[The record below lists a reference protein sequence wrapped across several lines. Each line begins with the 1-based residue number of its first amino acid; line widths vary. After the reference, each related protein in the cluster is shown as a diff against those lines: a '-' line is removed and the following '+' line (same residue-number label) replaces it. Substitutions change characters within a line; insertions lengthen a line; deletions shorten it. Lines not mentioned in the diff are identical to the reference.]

1 MVTAAM
7 EGFLLSL
14 SLARLIQSES
24 VKPTDYRIAFLKLT
38 CMKGILQEKKKN
50 QQVMAVEY
58 YTLFSEANNALWL
71 IMWMW
76 DSLLTDWPRLRSW
89 KQQLAWNCSSSFP
102 FPDFSSKREIPR
114 QKWWLSP
121 SLFPNANLRQVLVK
135 EHSFLL
141 SIFC

>member
-58 YTLFSEANNALWL
+58 YTLFSEANNAL
-71 IMWMW
+71 
-76 DSLLTDWPRLRSW
+76 
-89 KQQLAWNCSSSFP
+89 
-102 FPDFSSKREIPR
+102 
-114 QKWWLSP
+114 
-121 SLFPNANLRQVLVK
+121 
-135 EHSFLL
+135 
-141 SIFC
+141 